1 MMTREEADYV
11 ARKLVILEKLV
22 TLLFVE
28 IFRREKDPIDAA
40 KAYAEVIREKTDAL
54 RSPRLSEADAMRFGE
69 EVSLLFDDVLSE
81 LRQLKGCPGA

>member
-1 MMTREEADYV
+1 MTSEEADFV
-11 ARKLVILEKLV
+11 ARKLLILEKLV

-40 KAYAEVIREKTDAL
+40 RAYVEVIREKTDAL
-54 RSPRLSEADAMRFGE
+54 RSPGLSEADAMRVGE

-81 LRQLKGCPGA
+81 LRQLKGSRGA